1 MITLGQYCSLLVGQ
15 RVDAG
20 YMLDA
25 KELGEVLLP
34 ARHVP
39 EKLKTG
45 DTVDVFLYL
54 DTDELPVATT
64 GKPKACVGQF
74 AYLKVAATTDIGA
87 FLDWGLEKDVLA
99 PFAEQHRPMHEGR
112 SYLVYLY
119 LNKIDGRIT
128 ATSKIDKVLD
138 DDKSHDFE
146 KGQSVDLIVANTT
159 DLGFKAII
167 NHSHWGVLYK
177 SDVHQRLSFGQS
189 IKGYI
194 KHVRPDG
201 KIDLILQTGKGA
213 RDKNAESI
221 VSYLNAKN
229 GFAPVHD
236 NSDPQT
242 IVNLLGMSK
251 GAFKKAIGKLYRERI
266 ISIEEEGIRLLQ
278 QDEAE
283 SINEDNSV
291 TEKESA
297 KEPVKEP
304 VKESAKES
312 AKEPAKEPEESSAQT
327 LRVVEL
333 SKEPIEL
340 YKILKFEGLA
350 TSGGEARKI
359 VADGHVLL
367 NGKVETQKR
376 KKIMSGDVIEFGNEK
391 LSIQLEKQD
400 DQ

>member
-1 MITLGQYCSLLVGQ
+1 MITLGQYYSLPVGQ
-15 RVDAG
+15 RVDDG

-25 KELGEVLLP
+25 GELGEVLLP

-64 GKPKACVGQF
+64 GKPKACVGEF

-99 PFAEQHRPMHEGR
+99 PFAEQHRPMHGGR

-138 DDKSHDFE
+138 DDKAHDFE
-146 KGQSVDLIVANTT
+146 KGQPVDLIVANTT

-189 IKGYI
+189 INGYI

-201 KIDLILQTGKGA
+201 KIDLILQEGKGA

-221 VSYLNAKN
+221 VNYLNAKN

-266 ISIEEEGIRLLQ
+266 ISIEAEGIRLLQ
-278 QDEAE
+278 KDEVD
-283 SINEDNSV
+283 SINDDIV
-291 TEKESA
+291 VPDKES
-297 KEPVKEP
+297 VKVTKKVPE
-304 VKESAKES
+304 KK
-312 AKEPAKEPEESSAQT
+312 PEENIAQT

-333 SKEPIEL
+333 SREPIEL

-350 TSGGEARKI
+350 GSGGEARNI

-391 LSIQLEKQD
+391 LNIQLEKKN

>member
-1 MITLGQYCSLLVGQ
+1 
-15 RVDAG
+15 
-20 YMLDA
+20 
-25 KELGEVLLP
+25 
-34 ARHVP
+34 
-39 EKLKTG
+39 
-45 DTVDVFLYL
+45 
-54 DTDELPVATT
+54 
-64 GKPKACVGQF
+64 
-74 AYLKVAATTDIGA
+74 
-87 FLDWGLEKDVLA
+87 LEKDVLA
-99 PFAEQHRPMHEGR
+99 PFAEQHRPMHGGR

-146 KGQSVDLIVANTT
+146 KGQPVDLIVANTT

-189 IKGYI
+189 INGYI

-201 KIDLILQTGKGA
+201 KIDLILQEGKGA

-221 VSYLNAKN
+221 VNYLNAKN

-278 QDEAE
+278 KDEVD
-283 SINEDNSV
+283 SINDDIV
-291 TEKESA
+291 VPDKES
-297 KEPVKEP
+297 VKVTKKVPE
-304 VKESAKES
+304 KK
-312 AKEPAKEPEESSAQT
+312 PEENIAQT

-333 SKEPIEL
+333 SREPIEL

-350 TSGGEARKI
+350 GSGGEARNI

-391 LSIQLEKQD
+391 LNIQLEKKN

>member
-1 MITLGQYCSLLVGQ
+1 MITLGQYYSLPVGQ
-15 RVDAG
+15 RVDDG

-25 KELGEVLLP
+25 GELGEVLLP

-64 GKPKACVGQF
+64 GKPKACVGEF

-99 PFAEQHRPMHEGR
+99 PFAEQHRPMHGGR

-146 KGQSVDLIVANTT
+146 KGQPVDLIVANTT

-189 IKGYI
+189 INGYI

-201 KIDLILQTGKGA
+201 KIDLILQEGKGA

-221 VSYLNAKN
+221 VNYLNAKN

-278 QDEAE
+278 KDEVD
-283 SINEDNSV
+283 SINDDIV
-291 TEKESA
+291 VPDKES
-297 KEPVKEP
+297 VKVTKKVPE
-304 VKESAKES
+304 KK
-312 AKEPAKEPEESSAQT
+312 PEENIAQT

-333 SKEPIEL
+333 SREPIEL

-350 TSGGEARKI
+350 GSGGEARNI

-391 LSIQLEKQD
+391 LNIQLEKKN

>member
-1 MITLGQYCSLLVGQ
+1 MITLGQYYSLPVGQ
-15 RVDAG
+15 RVDDG

-25 KELGEVLLP
+25 GELGEVLLP

-64 GKPKACVGQF
+64 GRPKACVGEF

-99 PFAEQHRPMHEGR
+99 PFAEQHRPMHGGR

-138 DDKSHDFE
+138 DDKAHDFE
-146 KGQSVDLIVANTT
+146 KGQPVDLIVANTT

-189 IKGYI
+189 INGYI

-201 KIDLILQTGKGA
+201 KIDLILQEGKGA

-221 VSYLNAKN
+221 VNYLNAKN

-266 ISIEEEGIRLLQ
+266 ISIEEQGIRLLQ
-278 QDEAE
+278 KDEVD
-283 SINEDNSV
+283 SINDDIV
-291 TEKESA
+291 VPDKES
-297 KEPVKEP
+297 VKVTKKVPE
-304 VKESAKES
+304 KK
-312 AKEPAKEPEESSAQT
+312 PEENIAQT

-333 SKEPIEL
+333 SREPIEL

-350 TSGGEARKI
+350 GSGGEARNI

-391 LSIQLEKQD
+391 LNIQLEKKN

>member
-1 MITLGQYCSLLVGQ
+1 MITLGQYHSLQVGE

-25 KELGEVLLP
+25 GELGEVLLP

-64 GKPKACVGQF
+64 GKPKACVGEF

-119 LNKIDGRIT
+119 LNKIGGRIT

-138 DDKSHDFE
+138 DDKSHDYK
-146 KGQSVDLIVANTT
+146 KGQAVDLIVANST

-167 NHSHWGVLYK
+167 NHSHWGVLYN
-177 SDVHQRLSFGQS
+177 SDVHQRLSFGQN

-194 KHVRPDG
+194 KHVRPDR
-201 KIDLILQTGKGA
+201 KIDLILETGKGA

-221 VSYLNAKN
+221 VSYLNAQN

-242 IVNLLGMSK
+242 VVNLLGMSK
-251 GAFKKAIGKLYRERI
+251 GAFKKAIGKLYKERV
-266 ISIEEEGIRLLQ
+266 ISIEEEGVRLLQ
-278 QDEAE
+278 QEEAE
-283 SINEDNSV
+283 SVNEDNEVS
-291 TEKESA
+291 TKGPE
-297 KEPVKEP
+297 
-304 VKESAKES
+304 
-312 AKEPAKEPEESSAQT
+312 KEPEKELEEKPEENTAQT

-333 SKEPIEL
+333 SREPIEL

-350 TSGGEARKI
+350 TSGGEARKL
-359 VADGHVLL
+359 VGQGHVLL

-391 LSIQLEKQD
+391 LSIQLEKQN